1 MPASGVSAAAIA
13 ARLSDIGLS
22 ARVEEHDRYA
32 SVQTELPES
41 LSADLWREVLE
52 VVAEADRF
60 GLLATSLN
68 DRTLGGRTQSGPH
81 DGRCRGT
88 ELSAIGA
95 EQHAQPYPP
104 CRLAHQSAV
113 LPQGQAPPSLTAL
126 TIHGRPRSPC
136 AR

>member
-13 ARLSDIGLS
+13 ARLFDIGLP

-32 SVQTELPES
+32 SVQAEVPES

-68 DRTLGGRTQSGPH
+68 DRTLWAVVHKAVPTTGDVGGPS
-81 DGRCRGT
+81 
-88 ELSAIGA
+88 
-95 EQHAQPYPP
+95 
-104 CRLAHQSAV
+104 HQ
-113 LPQGQAPPSLTAL
+113 
-126 TIHGRPRSPC
+126 R
-136 AR
+136 